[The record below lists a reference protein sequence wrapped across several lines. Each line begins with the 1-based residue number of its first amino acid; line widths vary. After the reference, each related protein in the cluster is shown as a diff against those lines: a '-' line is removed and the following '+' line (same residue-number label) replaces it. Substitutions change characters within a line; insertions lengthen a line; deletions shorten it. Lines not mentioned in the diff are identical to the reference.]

1 MPIVKALFISILKS
15 HRPKC
20 VCLFPTSP
28 NMWNASAKTCI
39 TPNKSTRTF
48 PSQYTPTYTSY
59 TARFFTAFQQEISC
73 ISMRIYIY
81 INNIYRYKCL
91 LYLYNCYYML
101 LYHISTPRNI
111 SNAASQHLL
120 SKLKFLLKPLMLYL
134 YKKHL
139 VNFIIIS
146 FTIQTSTQ
154 TSYTPE
160 KWTTGT

>member
-1 MPIVKALFISILKS
+1 MHLRRHASL
-15 HRPKC
+15 
-20 VCLFPTSP
+20 PT
-28 NMWNASAKTCI
+28 N
-39 TPNKSTRTF
+39 
-48 PSQYTPTYTSY
+48 
-59 TARFFTAFQQEISC
+59 QQELFRVNTHLHIHLTQLVFLPPFNRRYLVLVC
-73 ISMRIYIY
+73 VYIY
-81 INNIYRYKCL
+81 INSIYRYKCL

-160 KWTTGT
+160 K